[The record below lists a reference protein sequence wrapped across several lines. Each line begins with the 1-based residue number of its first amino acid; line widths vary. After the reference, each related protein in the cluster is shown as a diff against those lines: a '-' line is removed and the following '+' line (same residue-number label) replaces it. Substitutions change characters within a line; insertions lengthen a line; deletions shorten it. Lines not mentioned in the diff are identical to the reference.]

1 MQKVLLTAATGN
13 IGAWLVPKLL
23 ATGAVKLLLPTS
35 DARKLSSFNN
45 SEHVSIIE
53 GSISDPQWVEK
64 QLQSH
69 EIDTI
74 FLCLFGIDEI
84 FTVFN
89 FLNAIQRSPCVK
101 HVVYMHSRTSQT
113 LMNILLINFTR
124 YLSACGNFL
133 NEPDSA
139 MNWMCPHTKI
149 KPPVE
154 AALRNIKTFTH
165 TIIGPSLFFKNDYRV
180 KDAIVRGRRWVEPY
194 GEKGTSR
201 VAVED
206 IADAVVTAIRDRGRN
221 WNGRKIQLGTLKQ
234 FTVRDSLRVD

>member
-1 MQKVLLTAATGN
+1 
-13 IGAWLVPKLL
+13 
-23 ATGAVKLLLPTS
+23 
-35 DARKLSSFNN
+35 
-45 SEHVSIIE
+45 
-53 GSISDPQWVEK
+53 
-64 QLQSH
+64 
-69 EIDTI
+69 
-74 FLCLFGIDEI
+74 
-84 FTVFN
+84 
-89 FLNAIQRSPCVK
+89 
-101 HVVYMHSRTSQT
+101 
-113 LMNILLINFTR
+113 
-124 YLSACGNFL
+124 
-133 NEPDSA
+133 
-139 MNWMCPHTKI
+139 MCPHTKI

-165 TIIGPSLFFKNDYRV
+165 TVIGPSIFFKNDYRV

>member
-23 ATGAVKLLLPTS
+23 ATCAVKLLLPTS

-89 FLNAIQRSPCVK
+89 FLDAMQRSPCVK
-101 HVVYMHSRTSQT
+101 HVVYMHSRTSQI
-113 LMNILLINFTR
+113 LMNILLM
-124 YLSACGNFL
+124 NFL
-133 NEPDSA
+133 PDTSQ
-139 MNWMCPHTKI
+139 H
-149 KPPVE
+149 
-154 AALRNIKTFTH
+154 AAT
-165 TIIGPSLFFKNDYRV
+165 SL
-180 KDAIVRGRRWVEPY
+180 
-194 GEKGTSR
+194 TSP
-201 VAVED
+201 
-206 IADAVVTAIRDRGRN
+206 TA
-221 WNGRKIQLGTLKQ
+221 
-234 FTVRDSLRVD
+234 